1 MPANPDRAPNYRAAV
16 ASVPS
21 EASRYFGSAFDRDK
35 YYQIGVDFLL
45 ETDIEGRLF
54 NSYAMGGFV
63 AYWLSPTLQTFVD
76 GRMNFSAETLHD
88 YKTVTLQRASPDE
101 TFLEVLDRRRVEVF
115 FGVGVPTGRRNT
127 ESTLYTTAS
136 LERGEGWL
144 LVSRSMRHAIYLRVL
159 PNDPQFQRNLDRVD
173 AYYRAEGVPF
183 DRRLGLV
190 VSEVIAQRP
199 GWAVRHNL
207 LPGQY
212 QALLT
217 SSRSADPAVR
227 IAAFEGLG
235 FSFALAG
242 AYQEQLAIDEVA
254 TALRPRA
261 KEPLRRMV
269 YALLRLDRPS
279 RAVEVAERLVQ
290 LDPADSRSRVFANAA
305 RAYQKSSRAARAGRH
320 HGVPPDA
327 LINVLPLLAD

>member
-1 MPANPDRAPNYRAAV
+1 MIPSFNETSI
-16 ASVPS
+16 ASTP
-21 EASRYFGSAFDRDK
+21 
-35 YYQIGVDFLL
+35 
-45 ETDIEGRLF
+45 TIEPR
-54 NSYAMGGFV
+54 
-63 AYWLSPTLQTFVD
+63 
-76 GRMNFSAETLHD
+76 
-88 YKTVTLQRASPDE
+88 
-101 TFLEVLDRRRVEVF
+101 
-115 FGVGVPTGRRNT
+115 
-127 ESTLYTTAS
+127 
-136 LERGEGWL
+136 
-144 LVSRSMRHAIYLRVL
+144 
-159 PNDPQFQRNLDRVD
+159 
-173 AYYRAEGVPF
+173 GVPF

-305 RAYQKSSRAARAGRH
+305 RAYQKSSRAAREGRH
-320 HGVPPDA
+320 HGVPPDT
-327 LINVLPLLAD
+327 LINVLPLLAE